1 MSDQLY
7 DGRRIRVLTLV
18 ENHTRESLALHVGQR
33 VRSMDV
39 SHVLEQVVAEHGLP
53 ESIRVDNGPEFIS
66 RDLDCWA
73 YWNKVKLDFSRPGK
87 PTDNPFIESF
97 NARFRLECLNEHWF
111 LSLEDAREKIESWR
125 EDYNHRR
132 PHSSLDNL
140 TPVAFAKHPADA
152 KLGQRLRASAKPQPW
167 AVAQAV

>member
-1 MSDQLY
+1 MDV
-7 DGRRIRVLTLV
+7 IRVLERV
-18 ENHTRESLALHVGQR
+18 VG
-33 VRSMDV
+33 
-39 SHVLEQVVAEHGLP
+39 EHGIP

-66 RDLDCWA
+66 RDLDLWS

-87 PTDNPFIESF
+87 PTDNAYIESF

-125 EDYNHRR
+125 EDYNQHR

-140 TPVAFAKHPADA
+140 TPVAFAK
-152 KLGQRLRASAKPQPW
+152 LGQRPRTSATCP
-167 AVAQAV
+167 A

>member
-1 MSDQLY
+1 MDV
-7 DGRRIRVLTLV
+7 IRVL
-18 ENHTRESLALHVGQR
+18 ER
-33 VRSMDV
+33 
-39 SHVLEQVVAEHGLP
+39 VVAEHGLP

-87 PTDNPFIESF
+87 PTDNAYIESF

-111 LSLEDAREKIESWR
+111 LSLKDVRQKVESWR

-140 TPVAFAKHPADA
+140 TLVAFAE
-152 KLGQRLRASAKPQPW
+152 LGQRPRASARPQPL
-167 AVAQAV
+167 AIAQAV

>member
-1 MSDQLY
+1 MDFMSDQLY
-7 DGRRIRVLTLV
+7 NGHRIRVLTLV
-18 ENHTRESLALHVGQR
+18 DNHTRESLALYVGQR

-39 SHVLEQVVAEHGLP
+39 IRVLERVVDKHGLP

-87 PTDNPFIESF
+87 PTDNAYIESF

-132 PHSSLDNL
+132 PHSSLDDL
-140 TPVAFAKHPADA
+140 TPVAFAK
-152 KLGQRLRASAKPQPW
+152 LGQSPRASAKPRPS
-167 AVAQAV
+167 AIAQAG